1 MAALAF
7 AKQYELRYVI
17 TAVYSMSKYE
27 IFAQHFY
34 PYWLSQS
41 FSTFSRAR
49 FIFDAIL
56 RDDRNIRETPN
67 ETKFLCDS
75 QNPAMSSKIAQGRD
89 NPTRKTQRN
98 IGDARSEGDRK
109 EERKRERWTRK

>member
-1 MAALAF
+1 
-7 AKQYELRYVI
+7 
-17 TAVYSMSKYE
+17 MSKYE

-41 FSTFSRAR
+41 FTTFSR
-49 FIFDAIL
+49 FILDAIL
-56 RDDRNIRETPN
+56 RDDRNIRGTRN

-89 NPTRKTQRN
+89 NPTRKTQGN
-98 IGDARSEGDRK
+98 IGDARSEGDR
-109 EERKRERWTRK
+109 EEEKREGEMDAKITFTRLSAEKSIYTRLYPT